1 MGRGKRL
8 EQRNEGV
15 KILPRYFVF
24 AEDELLFLMVCVVL
38 DISEYVVTILLLQG
52 VGDFLDIV
60 GIIACLVMFR
70 WVGIVSLLELIPGAD
85 IFPIF
90 IITWLIWYFFR
101 KQSEKEKG
109 ERVKKKGV

>member
-1 MGRGKRL
+1 M
-8 EQRNEGV
+8 EQRKEGV

-24 AEDELLFLMVCVVL
+24 AEDELLFLMLCVVL

-101 KQSEKEKG
+101 KQSEREKG
-109 ERVKKKGV
+109 ERVKNKGV